1 MNAEE
6 VVLGAYA
13 AFAKGDMKALAE
25 ANHPN
30 AKYRVNGSHRLS
42 GSYNG
47 FEDFRDNF
55 LSLIDKALPNFN
67 LSIDKVVSN
76 TTDVC
81 VFVTITADG
90 LNTKSLHHFV
100 VEDEL
105 QTEFNIY
112 DDSQAMA
119 KAIQPLWDIDTYWNE

>member
-55 LSLIDKALPNFN
+55 LTLIDKALPNFN
-67 LSIDKVVSN
+67 LRIDKVVSMPLKKIRN
-76 TTDVC
+76 ISLPSVEE
-81 VFVTITADG
+81 V
-90 LNTKSLHHFV
+90 LNKVGEVIKS
-100 VEDEL
+100 D
-105 QTEFNIY
+105 N
-112 DDSQAMA
+112 
-119 KAIQPLWDIDTYWNE
+119 